1 MNVRHRSLPVA
12 ILIGWLLVACG
23 KPTCTPVPCTPV
35 KETVIVPQ
43 TVVVT
48 VVVTPTAPRSLTPV
62 PTPPRLPVATPTP
75 APPAQPPTIPPSCVA
90 WNTAGNFI
98 GQKGK
103 CVCGPVVR
111 TNYATSTKG
120 QPTYLDIGV
129 AYPDPQRFS
138 VIIWGEHRAAFP
150 WPPEQHYRGLTI
162 CVTGNITLY
171 RDVPQVEVTAPSQ
184 MQELP

>member
-1 MNVRHRSLPVA
+1 MNARHRSLPVV

-23 KPTCTPVPCTPV
+23 QPTCTPVPCAPV

-48 VVVTPTAPRSLTPV
+48 VVVTPTAPRPS
-62 PTPPRLPVATPTP
+62 PTTPTRTST
-75 APPAQPPTIPPSCVA
+75 ATATSTLNKDGGIPTSCVA

-111 TNYATSTKG
+111 TNYATSTTG

-129 AYPDPQRFS
+129 VYPDPQRLS

-150 WPPEQHYRGLTI
+150 WSPEQHYRGLTI

-171 RDVPQVEVTAPSQ
+171 RDVPQIEVTAPSQ
-184 MQELP
+184 IRELP